1 MRNLRNVNNDHTIS
15 AWAFPLIA
23 MERATTEKADGRPLA
38 DWTRLLADGDDE
50 AWRWFHAGYYVSLLR
65 YAAHRSG
72 DASAASE
79 IVQHAYLRIARHAK
93 PFSTEK
99 DFSNWL
105 FCLVRCAAL
114 DHTRHHARRSLLA
127 EKYAHWRAAQADSD
141 HDWHFSNNHTAALT
155 REALSKLPADD
166 SELLRRKYCEGTTTE
181 ELAEELG
188 TTSKTIEHRLA
199 RLRGLLKEIILR
211 IQ

>member
-1 MRNLRNVNNDHTIS
+1 VTHDHTIRV
-15 AWAFPLIA
+15 WPFPLIT
-23 MERATTEKADGRPLA
+23 MESATIEQTDGRPLA

-50 AWRWFHAGYYVSLLR
+50 AWQWFHAGYYVTLLR
-65 YAAHRSG
+65 YAAQRSG

-79 IVQHAYLRIARHAK
+79 VVQQAYLRIARHAK

-114 DHTRHHARRSLLA
+114 DHTRQRSRRSLLS

-141 HDWHFSNNHTAALT
+141 HDWHLSANHRADLT
-155 REALSKLPADD
+155 KEALSKMPADD
-166 SELLRRKYCEGTTTE
+166 SELLRRKYCEGSTTD
-181 ELAEELG
+181 ELAAELG
-188 TTSKTIEHRLA
+188 TTTKTLEHRLA
-199 RLRGLLKEIILR
+199 RLRGRLKEIILR